1 MINNNKPQKSKS
13 WSYVTL
19 FLITGFVGA
28 PIMAAIGYIVTKAI
42 KRPKTGFDDYGWR
55 GVGTGSILFGI
66 YSFLLGIVVIV
77 RGETS
82 SIIGTLIIT
91 ILFGILPLYI
101 GKKLII
107 DWT

>member
-1 MINNNKPQKSKS
+1 MKTKYDIAKGYHQLLVCLSKN
-13 WSYVTL
+13 
-19 FLITGFVGA
+19 
-28 PIMAAIGYIVTKAI
+28 IVTKAI